1 MKRDGTADS
10 DGKGAGKNVAALPNP
25 AIDARSAV
33 QFLRNVGFDVVEG
46 ADRARMTERLLQF
59 GRRRPSFL
67 PWLGG
72 MIVGAATPVSNP
84 SPERRSANNKSA
96 RWARNRT
103 IRQEKIQK
111 KEKANQR
118 GLVSVTEKTNRISG
132 ISGGDAGSC
141 ALGNLDAH
149 RDRRN
154 HYRGGNL
161 VVHAG
166 YGGGHAIPGNG
177 ESCRGQRVADRSAH
191 RPRLQ
196 MPGRRTRQGVL
207 RGRDRDRGYRRAV
220 KTLIGIRMPAGI
232 RTASG

>member
-33 QFLRNVGFDVVEG
+33 QLLRNVGFDVVEG

-111 KEKANQR
+111 KRKSKPAWPCFSHRKDQSNIR
-118 GLVSVTEKTNRISG
+118 DIGRRRRI
-132 ISGGDAGSC
+132 
-141 ALGNLDAH
+141 
-149 RDRRN
+149 
-154 HYRGGNL
+154 
-161 VVHAG
+161 V
-166 YGGGHAIPGNG
+166 
-177 ESCRGQRVADRSAH
+177 
-191 RPRLQ
+191 RPRE
-196 MPGRRTRQGVL
+196 PRC
-207 RGRDRDRGYRRAV
+207 
-220 KTLIGIRMPAGI
+220 P
-232 RTASG
+232 S